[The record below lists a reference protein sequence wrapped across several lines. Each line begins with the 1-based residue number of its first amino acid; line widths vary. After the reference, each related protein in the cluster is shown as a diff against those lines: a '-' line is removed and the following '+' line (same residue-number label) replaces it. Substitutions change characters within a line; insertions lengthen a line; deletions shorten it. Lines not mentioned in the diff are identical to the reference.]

1 MSAQFGAEELS
12 WFGSLRERVGSVF
25 PERQVHLRTNGR
37 ISYFRIGTS
46 AQIFTL
52 ALAIAAGW
60 WVGYASLSYVKHERI
75 VAVKESQITNA
86 RLAYHSLLSEV
97 AEYQN
102 KFTSITNDLER
113 NHAMMLGL
121 VERNAKLRTSL
132 RSISSELHD
141 TKNDRAHIVSAR
153 EALSDTLAE
162 LKNEKGGLV
171 ERNAKLRASL
181 RSISDELRDTQN
193 DRAHIVSAREALSDK
208 LAELKNEKGGL
219 VEHNAELQTSL
230 RSISDEL
237 RDTQNDRT
245 HIVSAREA
253 LRGKVTELEDKTSG
267 LATRNFVLKENL
279 DTVESGLQAALS
291 ERNQARFQRSRMKI
305 YVKQLETRLADLQQS
320 YEVSV
325 QRLTERTVTRIT
337 DLEHVISLAGIDP
350 SKLARNDERT
360 GGQGGP
366 FIPVETPD
374 DMPAGELKK
383 NLDTLDIHLA
393 RLNTLQS
400 AMRNLPLTAPLR
412 SYYITSGYGKRRDPL
427 NKRWAAHY
435 GVDFGSTRKAK
446 IHATAPGVVRR
457 AGWKGR
463 YGRYIEID
471 HGNGMITRYGHLHKI
486 YVKRGQK
493 VKFQQ
498 KIGLL
503 GNSGRAT
510 GPHLHYETV
519 FKKRSINPLKFIKA
533 GRHVFQR

>member
-12 WFGSLRERVGSVF
+12 WFGSLRERVASVF

-37 ISYFRIGTS
+37 ISYFSIGTA

-52 ALAIAAGW
+52 ALIIAAGW
-60 WVGYASLSYVKHERI
+60 WVGYTSLSYVKHERV
-75 VAVKESQITNA
+75 VAVKESQIADA
-86 RLAYHSLLSEV
+86 RLAYHSLLGEV

-121 VERNAKLRTSL
+121 VDRNAQLRTSL

-141 TKNDRAHIVSAR
+141 TQNERAR
-153 EALSDTLAE
+153 
-162 LKNEKGGLV
+162 
-171 ERNAKLRASL
+171 
-181 RSISDELRDTQN
+181 
-193 DRAHIVSAREALSDK
+193 IVSAREALSDK

-219 VEHNAELQTSL
+219 VERNAELQTSL

-279 DTVESGLQAALS
+279 DTVENDLQAALS
-291 ERNQARFQRSRMKI
+291 ERNQARFQSSRMKV
-305 YVKQLETRLADLQQS
+305 YVQQLETHLADLQQS

-350 SKLARNDERT
+350 SKLAGADELTR
-360 GGQGGP
+360 GQGGP
-366 FIPVETPD
+366 FIPAETPD

-383 NLDTLDIHLA
+383 NLDTLDMHLA

-400 AMRNLPLTAPLR
+400 TMRNLPLTAPLR

-471 HGNGMITRYGHLHKI
+471 HGNGVITRYGHLHKI

-519 FKKRSINPLKFIKA
+519 FKKRSINPMKFIKA

>member
-1 MSAQFGAEELS
+1 MSARFGAEELS
-12 WFGSLRERVGSVF
+12 WFGSLRERIASVF
-25 PERQVHLRTNGR
+25 PERQVHLRANGR

-46 AQIFTL
+46 AQLFTL
-52 ALAIAAGW
+52 ALIVAAGW
-60 WVGYASLSYVKHERI
+60 WVGYTSLSYVKHERV
-75 VAVKESQITNA
+75 VAVKESQIADA
-86 RLAYHSLLSEV
+86 RLAYHSLLGEV

-121 VERNAKLRTSL
+121 VDRNAKLRTSL

-141 TKNDRAHIVSAR
+141 T
-153 EALSDTLAE
+153 
-162 LKNEKGGLV
+162 
-171 ERNAKLRASL
+171 
-181 RSISDELRDTQN
+181 QN
-193 DRAHIVSAREALSDK
+193 DRAHIVSAREAL
-208 LAELKNEKGGL
+208 
-219 VEHNAELQTSL
+219 
-230 RSISDEL
+230 
-237 RDTQNDRT
+237 
-245 HIVSAREA
+245 
-253 LRGKVTELEDKTSG
+253 RGKVTKLEDKTSG
-267 LATRNFVLKENL
+267 LATRNFVLKKNL
-279 DTVESGLQAALS
+279 DTVENDLQAALS
-291 ERNQARFQRSRMKI
+291 ERNQARFQSSRMKV
-305 YVKQLETRLADLQQS
+305 YVQQLETRLADLQQS

-366 FIPVETPD
+366 FIPAETPD

-383 NLDTLDIHLA
+383 NLDTLDMHLA

-400 AMRNLPLTAPLR
+400 TMRNLPLTAPLR
-412 SYYITSGYGKRRDPL
+412 SYYVTSGYGKRRDPL
-427 NKRWAAHY
+427 TRRWAAHY
-435 GVDFGSTRKAK
+435 GVDFGSSRKAK

-471 HGNGMITRYGHLHKI
+471 HGNGVITRYGHLHKI

-519 FKKRSINPLKFIKA
+519 FKKRSIYPMKFIKA
-533 GRHVFQR
+533 GRNVFQR

>member
-12 WFGSLRERVGSVF
+12 WFGSLRERVASVF

-37 ISYFRIGTS
+37 ISYFRIRTS

-52 ALAIAAGW
+52 ALIIAAGW
-60 WVGYASLSYVKHERI
+60 WVGYTSLSYVKHERV
-75 VAVKESQITNA
+75 VAVKESQIADA
-86 RLAYHSLLSEV
+86 RLAYHSLLGEV
-97 AEYQN
+97 ADYQN

-113 NHAMMLGL
+113 NHAMMLSL
-121 VERNAKLRTSL
+121 VGRNAKLRTSL

-141 TKNDRAHIVSAR
+141 T
-153 EALSDTLAE
+153 
-162 LKNEKGGLV
+162 
-171 ERNAKLRASL
+171 
-181 RSISDELRDTQN
+181 QN
-193 DRAHIVSAREALSDK
+193 DRARVISARKSLSDK

-219 VEHNAELQTSL
+219 VKRNAELQTSL

-237 RDTQNDRT
+237 RDTQNDRA
-245 HIVSAREA
+245 HVVSTREA
-253 LRGKVTELEDKTSG
+253 LRGKVIKLEDKTSG
-267 LATRNFVLKENL
+267 LATRNSVLKENL
-279 DTVESGLQAALS
+279 DSVESDLQAVLS
-291 ERNQARFQRSRMKI
+291 ERNQARFRSSRMKI
-305 YVKQLETRLADLQQS
+305 YVKQLETRLASLQQS

-325 QRLTERTVTRIT
+325 QRLAERTVARIT

-374 DMPAGELKK
+374 NLPASELKK
-383 NLDTLDIHLA
+383 NLDALDIHLA

-446 IHATAPGVVRR
+446 IYTPAPGVVRR

-471 HGNGMITRYGHLHKI
+471 HGNGVITRYGHLHKI